1 MSRQQSDAKQY
12 IQPKGVVAPTQPYTH
27 VIRVGNVV
35 YVAGQVPI
43 DEKGEVVGP
52 GNPSLQAQQCWKN
65 ISLCLASAG
74 ASLEDV
80 VKVVCYFSDIRH
92 VKYELDVRRR
102 LFRKG
107 RYPVVSLLEA
117 AKVGS
122 SKDNILMEIEVTAV
136 IP

>member
-1 MSRQQSDAKQY
+1 MSRQESDAKQY
-12 IQPKGVVAPTQPYTH
+12 IQPEGVAAPRQPYTH
-27 VIRVGNVV
+27 VIRVGKTV
-35 YVAGQVPI
+35 YVSGQVPI
-43 DEKGEVVGP
+43 DESGKVVAP
-52 GNPSLQAQQCWKN
+52 GDPSLQAQQCWKN

-80 VKVVCYFSDIRH
+80 VKVVCFFSDIRH

-102 LFRKG
+102 LFRRD
-107 RYPVVSLLEA
+107 RYPVVSLVEA

-122 SKDNILMEIEVTAV
+122 SEDNILMEIEVTAV